1 VQQWRDQHEALLSS
15 CEQAQDELLQRL
27 ADLQTPEASEVD
39 SLQPGDAVLV
49 SVEERGAHKLG
60 ARWRGPYLVVDAPVG
75 QDVLLQHLSSRAVG
89 TFQLSMCKRCDMGL
103 VSNVDDWLPL
113 AAQDNFEYVVDEVVA
128 HRPDTRAS
136 SGRRR
141 RPKSEFEFLVR
152 WADLPEGDQN
162 PTWEPWANQSLRE
175 SAPYAA
181 YLARPEVREKLGADF
196 LAP

>member
-1 VQQWRDQHEALLSS
+1 
-15 CEQAQDELLQRL
+15 
-27 ADLQTPEASEVD
+27 
-39 SLQPGDAVLV
+39 
-49 SVEERGAHKLG
+49 
-60 ARWRGPYLVVDAPVG
+60 
-75 QDVLLQHLSSRAVG
+75 
-89 TFQLSMCKRCDMGL
+89 MGL
-103 VSNVDDWLPL
+103 MSNVDDWLPL
-113 AAQDNFEYVVDEVVA
+113 AAQDNFEYVVNEVVA